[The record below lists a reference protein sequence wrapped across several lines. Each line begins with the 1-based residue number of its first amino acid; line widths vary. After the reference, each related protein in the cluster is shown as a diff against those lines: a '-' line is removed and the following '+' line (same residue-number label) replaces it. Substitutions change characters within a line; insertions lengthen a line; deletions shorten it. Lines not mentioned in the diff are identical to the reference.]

1 MKLNR
6 PMFISGNWDVVSK
19 RYRHSRIVY
28 TWEELDA
35 EIYYA
40 KVQVAWLSCPRRRDG
55 FPDMRFKVN
64 KSMTLNERYEH
75 KLIHKAIRICY
86 PTKKGVYK

>member
-35 EIYYA
+35 ELYYA
-40 KVQVAWLSCPRRRDG
+40 RVQVAWLTCPRRIDG

-64 KSMTLNERYEH
+64 KEEEPEH
-75 KLIHKAIRICY
+75 GDMRNALDICY
-86 PTKKGVYK
+86 PMKKGVYK